1 MDQTTQNVL
10 TTGQPTAT
18 LTPTVTCKTCQKP
31 SFRCFGGR
39 SEYVWQLYRWC
50 QSVPVYG
57 SGYWLYAAFVG
68 ALAAIEKYYGN
79 IVIPTPPAT
88 TPRLPPQRLP

>member
-1 MDQTTQNVL
+1 MSDNFIDDVNQFQFTEVAIDYN
-10 TTGQPTAT
+10 
-18 LTPTVTCKTCQKP
+18 
-31 SFRCFGGR
+31 
-39 SEYVWQLYRWC
+39 
-50 QSVPVYG
+50 
-57 SGYWLYAAFVG
+57 AAFVG